1 MSFRRVMSIGVLAA
15 TAVVLPALPG
25 QATPNT
31 GSCDGSYPT
40 NAPVVTIQVSAR
52 TLTAGQSATAFGN
65 LRKNACGIRDAR
77 VQIQRQRVVNGS
89 ATGGWLR
96 VATATTGRNG
106 LYSAGIAPL
115 HNELLRAVFSGGGGF
130 AAAPPSRS
138 VGINVRTAISENARS
153 AAGCKIIVRGAVKP
167 SKFHHQVNIQ
177 ARAPRGQFDGWRSF
191 GHTLTDG
198 TGHYAYSRTTKCG
211 RVYNLSALIGQDST
225 NLAGRSATVYHVK
238 SHK

>member
-31 GSCDGSYPT
+31 GACDGSYPT

-106 LYSAGIAPL
+106 PYNARHAPPPHEPPRAG
-115 HNELLRAVFSGGGGF
+115 VSGGGGG
-130 AAAPPSRS
+130 AGGAP
-138 VGINVRTAISENARS
+138 
-153 AAGCKIIVRGAVKP
+153 
-167 SKFHHQVNIQ
+167 
-177 ARAPRGQFDGWRSF
+177 
-191 GHTLTDG
+191 
-198 TGHYAYSRTTKCG
+198 
-211 RVYNLSALIGQDST
+211 
-225 NLAGRSATVYHVK
+225 
-238 SHK
+238 